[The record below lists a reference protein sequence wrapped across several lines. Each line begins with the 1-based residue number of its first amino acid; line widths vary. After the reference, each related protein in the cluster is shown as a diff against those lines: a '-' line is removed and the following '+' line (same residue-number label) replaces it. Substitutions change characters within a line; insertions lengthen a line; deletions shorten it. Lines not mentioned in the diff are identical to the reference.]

1 MATAH
6 TNGALNGE
14 AHREIDESNSTTAR
28 RRPWE
33 ILENGGIAPLNQST
47 PGRPQNS
54 SPTIDE
60 ALNTFERQYYPSKP
74 KSLSGIAI
82 RSLLVGI
89 VLTVSV
95 QSTIYLLFLAPSP
108 LWRIPFFISSLA
120 IFHFLEFWVTAA
132 YNTPA
137 AQISSFLFSGNGSA
151 YNIAH
156 STAILECLLTNLFFP
171 NRSLLPPNTHLPILL
186 LGFFLILL
194 GQTIR
199 TMAMMEA
206 GTNFNHI
213 VQYTKARTHS
223 LVTSG
228 IYGYLRHPSYFGF
241 FWWGLGT
248 QMVLGNPICFVG
260 YTVALWR
267 FFNRRI
273 KGEEALLVKFFGDEY
288 VEYRQRTVV
297 GIPFA

>member
-6 TNGALNGE
+6 TNGALNGV
-14 AHREIDESNSTTAR
+14 AHHEIDETDSTTTR

-33 ILENGGIAPLNQST
+33 ILENGGIAPLNQSS

-54 SPTIDE
+54 SPTVDE
-60 ALNTFERQYYPSKP
+60 ALNTFESQYYPSKP
-74 KSLSGIAI
+74 KSLSGIAV

-95 QSTIYLLFLAPSP
+95 QSTIYLLSLAPSL

-137 AQISSFLFSGNGSA
+137 VV
-151 YNIAH
+151 
-156 STAILECLLTNLFFP
+156 
-171 NRSLLPPNTHLPILL
+171 HLPILL
-186 LGFFLILL
+186 LGFLLILL

-288 VEYRQRTVV
+288 VDYRQRTVV